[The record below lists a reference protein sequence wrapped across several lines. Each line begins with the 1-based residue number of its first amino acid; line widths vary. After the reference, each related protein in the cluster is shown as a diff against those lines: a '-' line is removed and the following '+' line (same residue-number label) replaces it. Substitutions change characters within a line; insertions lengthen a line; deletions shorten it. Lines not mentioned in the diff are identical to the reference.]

1 MFRIVI
7 VDDNEITMCLFKS
20 LVAKAGGS
28 DPIGFTDVRA
38 ALEWCA
44 ANEPDLVIVN
54 YHVKQLDGLRFL
66 RAFRAIHSRES
77 VPLLM
82 VTESDQ
88 ASVRV
93 KALRDGAN
101 DYLITPI
108 DQLEFSV
115 RARNLLSVRQ
125 HAREMAGRNAWL
137 EAEVAKATASI
148 LERERETLYR
158 ISRAAEFRDPET
170 GAHIQRMALY
180 SQLIAKSLGLSAKD
194 QQLIL
199 DAAPLHDVGKIATPD
214 AILLKPGKLSPD
226 EFEIMKGHARAGF
239 ELLDHSASPVVQAGA
254 EIALSHHEKYDGSG
268 YPQGL
273 AGQNIPLMG
282 RIVAVADVFD
292 ALTSERPYKQAWSLE
307 RAVEQLKAGSGSHFD
322 PHCVLAFLENWAGV
336 CDIHQQFADTPEE
349 IRTIIEPFAATRCAT
364 Y

>member
-1 MFRIVI
+1 MFKIVI
-7 VDDNEITMCLFKS
+7 VDDNEITMSLFKS
-20 LVAKAGGS
+20 LVGKAGS
-28 DPIGFTDVRA
+28 QDPIGFSGVRE
-38 ALEWCA
+38 ALSWCA

-54 YHVKQLDGLRFL
+54 YRMKELDGLRFL
-66 RAFRAIHSRES
+66 RAFRAIYSRES
-77 VPLLM
+77 VPVLM
-82 VTESDQ
+82 VTESEQ

-108 DQLEFSV
+108 DKLEFSV
-115 RARNLLSVRQ
+115 RARNLLTVRQ
-125 HAREMAGRNAWL
+125 HAREMQGRNVWL

-148 LERERETLYR
+148 LDRERETLHR

-180 SQLIAKSLGLSAKD
+180 SELIAKRLGMSAKD
-194 QQLIL
+194 QQLLL

-214 AILLKPGKLSPD
+214 AILLKPGKLTPD
-226 EFEIMKGHARAGF
+226 EFEIMKGHARSGF
-239 ELLDHSASPVVQAGA
+239 DLLDKSASPVVQAGA
-254 EIALSHHEKYDGSG
+254 QIALTHHEKYDGSG

-273 AGQNIPLMG
+273 AGQDIPLLG

-292 ALTSERPYKQAWSLE
+292 ALTSERPYKQAWELD
-307 RAVEQLKAGSGSHFD
+307 RAVAHLRQGAGSHFD
-322 PHCVLAFLENWAGV
+322 PHCVAAFLESWSQV
-336 CDIHQQFADTPEE
+336 LDIREQLADTPEQS
-349 IRTIIEPFAATRCAT
+349 RTIIEPFAASRLAT